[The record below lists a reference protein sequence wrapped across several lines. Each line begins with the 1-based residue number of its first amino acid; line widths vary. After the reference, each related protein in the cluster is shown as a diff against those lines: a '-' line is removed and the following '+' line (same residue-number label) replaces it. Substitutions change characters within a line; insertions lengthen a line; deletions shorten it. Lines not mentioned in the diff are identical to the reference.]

1 MTALAPI
8 QQVLAYDGD
17 RLGDRIDEDDT
28 ARRFG
33 HVESPWRAP
42 FFYLSFVAI
51 ALLMFV
57 VGMLVFWRVVS
68 GSRSV

>member
-8 QQVLAYDGD
+8 QQALAYDGD
-17 RLGDRIDEDDT
+17 RLGDRIDEDAA

-42 FFYLSFVAI
+42 FFYLSFIAV
-51 ALLMFV
+51 ALLMLV
-57 VGMLVFWRVVS
+57 VGMLVLWRVAS